1 MCDKCRWK
9 DYINQADEMLNDTD
23 YSFAEDTIDGIKNQI
38 STNKHVSG
46 NQKTA
51 LDNIYQSK
59 K

>member
-1 MCDKCRWK
+1 MD
-9 DYINQADEMLNDTD
+9 MLNIRK
-23 YSFAEDTIDGIKNQI
+23 EVIMKL
-38 STNKHVSG
+38 NKKELE